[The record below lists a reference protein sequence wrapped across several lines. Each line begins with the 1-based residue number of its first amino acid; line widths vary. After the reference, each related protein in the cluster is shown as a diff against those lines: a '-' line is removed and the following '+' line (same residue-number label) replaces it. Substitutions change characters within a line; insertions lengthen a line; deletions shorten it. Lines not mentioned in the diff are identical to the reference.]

1 MSTWSTVKA
10 TMWPLV
16 VFILELSGVTCELDY
31 ERENDWIWIS
41 GYAEMLYLQV
51 ASFQHAIAM
60 IRSGVTRHE
69 NERIT
74 WSRKHDV
81 ECGSKLLGSWVLN
94 IEYGDYLME

>member
-16 VFILELSGVTCELDY
+16 VFILELSGVTCELDQ

-69 NERIT
+69 RIT
-74 WSRKHDV
+74 WSRKQDV
-81 ECGSKLLGSWVLN
+81 ECGSYLDHGSLILN
-94 IEYGDYLME
+94 MEII

>member
-51 ASFQHAIAM
+51 ASF
-60 IRSGVTRHE
+60 
-69 NERIT
+69 
-74 WSRKHDV
+74 
-81 ECGSKLLGSWVLN
+81 
-94 IEYGDYLME
+94 

>member
-31 ERENDWIWIS
+31 ERENDWIWIDIWICRNVVS
-41 GYAEMLYLQV
+41 TSCIILARYCHDSQRC
-51 ASFQHAIAM
+51 HK
-60 IRSGVTRHE
+60 TRE
-69 NERIT
+69 DNLEQKTR
-74 WSRKHDV
+74 
-81 ECGSKLLGSWVLN
+81 CGMWKLLGSWVLN